1 MLNLFIEAGLVFR
14 EEQGKR
20 SEANLVI
27 WFIAFVGKFVDA
39 VLFVKII
46 SWWLLVVLGSKGDT
60 L

>member
-1 MLNLFIEAGLVFR
+1 
-14 EEQGKR
+14 
-20 SEANLVI
+20 
-27 WFIAFVGKFVDA
+27 VGKFVDA